1 MLLRISS
8 SPPRLLARSS
18 SAQICIIQQIRTIK
32 EPPKLFRQPEVFH
45 QSIVFSDGS
54 SFQVMTSSPRKV
66 YRLARDKYNNPLWTG
81 RGRSSDDDEQDKR
94 LAKFRSSYATT
105 LGGTETLLSDGDEM
119 LPGNA
124 AQKQVEKIFSM
135 LEAEDAYTP
144 TRGYERKPK
153 TESTEADKK
162 KKKKGVR
169 TA

>member
-1 MLLRISS
+1 
-8 SPPRLLARSS
+8 
-18 SAQICIIQQIRTIK
+18 
-32 EPPKLFRQPEVFH
+32 
-45 QSIVFSDGS
+45 
-54 SFQVMTSSPRKV
+54 MTSSPRKV

-105 LGGTETLLSDGDEM
+105 LGGTETLLGEGDEI

-144 TRGYERKPK
+144 TRGRELKGDT
-153 TESTEADKK
+153 TEVDKK